1 MHKICKRSAEAEKI
15 PKTVGQHMHAS
26 AKNQFTLMC
35 RTFKALVHA
44 ESVYATETWAI
55 HRKAF
60 IIMTFYP
67 AGSMQAIQACTPSV
81 PSCCGIN
88 EIF

>member
-1 MHKICKRSAEAEKI
+1 MHKICKRSADAEKI

-44 ESVYATETWAI
+44 GSVSVYGPCFC
-55 HRKAF
+55 R
-60 IIMTFYP
+60 
-67 AGSMQAIQACTPSV
+67 
-81 PSCCGIN
+81 
-88 EIF
+88 